1 MTAPI
6 DWDDLANWGKAGW
19 NVHESAWLADGKH
32 DDETGDQ

>member
-6 DWDDLANWGKAGW
+6 DWDSDRWGVAGW

>member
-6 DWDDLANWGKAGW
+6 DWDSDLWGKAGC